1 MREKEHIR
9 HSHHRIY
16 SLCNK
21 GMILNGR
28 IAPQK
33 YIFEISRTCRRL
45 LGSSHDISHVS
56 GKYTIVQFRDL
67 MIPRYESTTTFSV
80 FLRVLTIPILRIF
93 DRLQRNHSC
102 SAPICT
108 MLSIILVVRIEQK
121 LVFQDWSCL
130 DISSVVQ
137 RGLLVTTRKGDR
149 ACKTFT
155 RTTTD
160 VVFRALHVYL
170 RIVLC
175 PDIIWKKSIEESRV
189 SWMYARDTVPFVFQ
203 RQYSN
208 YILNFLEGMFCPP

>member
-45 LGSSHDISHVS
+45 LGSSHHISHIS
-56 GKYTIVQFRDL
+56 GKYTIVQFSDL

-93 DRLQRNHSC
+93 DRFQRNQSC
-102 SAPICT
+102 SAPIRTCF
-108 MLSIILVVRIEQK
+108 LSSSSSGLNK
-121 LVFQDWSCL
+121 SLCSKTGPAL
-130 DISSVVQ
+130 ISPLAFNAFCSSPHVKATEHATLSL
-137 RGLLVTTRKGDR
+137 G
-149 ACKTFT
+149 
-155 RTTTD
+155 
-160 VVFRALHVYL
+160 RAL
-170 RIVLC
+170 
-175 PDIIWKKSIEESRV
+175 
-189 SWMYARDTVPFVFQ
+189 M
-203 RQYSN
+203 
-208 YILNFLEGMFCPP
+208 